1 MTDLIGIDDFIW
13 HINTTKVEK
22 VKKGDLNQNSE
33 EQHFESV
40 ES

>member
-1 MTDLIGIDDFIW
+1 
-13 HINTTKVEK
+13 